1 MATPQPPPDPRK
13 YLYHRGD
20 VVTSGF
26 KKNGF
31 GLDFTPAYL
40 EVMWMSTYD
49 VERAHRAR

>member
-13 YLYHRGD
+13 YPYHRGD